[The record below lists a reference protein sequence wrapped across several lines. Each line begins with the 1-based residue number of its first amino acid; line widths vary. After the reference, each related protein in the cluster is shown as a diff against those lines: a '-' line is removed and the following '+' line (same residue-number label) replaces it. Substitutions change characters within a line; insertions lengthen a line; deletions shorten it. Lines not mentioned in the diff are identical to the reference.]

1 MSSHMAAR
9 IKDDFLESEN
19 RESFSMK
26 EGKADV
32 IFFGEEEIGLLDI
45 VLLDEISNNNGAVN
59 G

>member
-1 MSSHMAAR
+1 MAAR

-45 VLLDEISNNNGAVN
+45 VLLDEISNNNGAVDR
-59 G
+59 